1 MPLSMKQVRK
11 PKTPVSTWI
20 DEARAAL
27 IEEGIGGVKV
37 DRLAARIGVTRG
49 GFYHYFE
56 DREALLAALLA
67 RWEETCKFLPPLDPD
82 LSPSEAVDWIEM
94 AATRMVEERGY
105 DSRFDMA
112 VREWARSDERA
123 AAAVNASDEE
133 RIATLQRFFELLGHP
148 ADEAII
154 RANTFYFHQIG
165 YYAIGVKGTPAERLQ
180 TAGTYLK
187 ILCGQRALEAARA
200 QSPSTSQERRVRLIA

>member
-1 MPLSMKQVRK
+1 MKQGRT
-11 PKTPVSTWI
+11 PKTPVSAWI

-37 DRLAARIGVTRG
+37 DRLAARLGVTRG
-49 GFYHYFE
+49 GFYHNFE
-56 DREALLAALLA
+56 DREALLAALLDL
-67 RWEETCKFLPPLDPD
+67 WKQSCQFLPPLDSN
-82 LSPSEAVDWIEM
+82 LSAGEAVAWIER
-94 AATRMVEERGY
+94 AVTRMIEEREY

-123 AAAVNASDEE
+123 SAAVQASDED
-133 RIATLQRFFELLGHP
+133 RLATLRLFFELLGHEP
-148 ADEAII
+148 AEAVI

-165 YYAIGVKGTPAERLQ
+165 YYAIGVKGTNAERMEA
-180 TAGTYLK
+180 AGTYLK

-200 QSPSTSQERRVRLIA
+200 EAKSTSLEPRVRLIA

>member
-1 MPLSMKQVRK
+1 MKQART
-11 PKTPVSTWI
+11 PKTPVSAWI

-37 DRLAARIGVTRG
+37 DRLAARLGVTRG
-49 GFYHYFE
+49 GFYHNFE
-56 DREALLAALLA
+56 DREALLAALLDLWKESC
-67 RWEETCKFLPPLDPD
+67 RFLPPLDPN
-82 LSPSEAVDWIEM
+82 LSAGEAVAWIEM
-94 AATRMVEERGY
+94 AATRMIEEREY

-123 AAAVNASDEE
+123 AAAVKASDED
-133 RIATLQRFFELLGHP
+133 RLATLRQFFELLGHEP
-148 ADEAII
+148 AEAAI

-165 YYAIGVKGTPAERLQ
+165 YYAIGIKGTNAERMEA
-180 TAGTYLK
+180 AGTYLK

-200 QSPSTSQERRVRLIA
+200 GAKSTSQEPRVRLIA